1 MKTFASRAFIA
12 VAVGGMVLAGAAS
25 AASAAPGPGSCPPP
39 GHEFISGAAE
49 EAGPNSGPN
58 GNQWG
63 PTRDGK
69 PASPGQAVVGACLL
83 GFE

>member
-1 MKTFASRAFIA
+1 MKTFASHALIA
-12 VAVGGMVLAGAAS
+12 AAVGGMVLAGAAS

-39 GHEFISGAAE
+39 GHEFISGAAKE
-49 EAGPNSGPN
+49 PGPNSGPN
-58 GNQWG
+58 GNHWG

-83 GFE
+83 GFD

>member
-1 MKTFASRAFIA
+1 MKRFTSRAVIGAA
-12 VAVGGMVLAGAAS
+12 VSGLVLAGAAS
-25 AASAAPGPGSCPPP
+25 AASAGPGQCPAP
-39 GHEFISGAAE
+39 GHEFIAGAAK

-58 GNQWG
+58 GNHWG

-83 GFE
+83 GFD